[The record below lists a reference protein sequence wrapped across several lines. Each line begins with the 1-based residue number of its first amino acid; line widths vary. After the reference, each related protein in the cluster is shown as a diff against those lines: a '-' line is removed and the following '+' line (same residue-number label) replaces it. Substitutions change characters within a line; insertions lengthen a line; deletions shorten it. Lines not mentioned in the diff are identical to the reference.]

1 MLWWGFFLMA
11 MGLLGSLLLKR
22 LRRRAAVDGVD
33 DLVKLWFGARGINP
47 ASLMFNVHD
56 DARLARHAQ
65 AIVVVGVG
73 TRYADAEQVG
83 FVVEIE
89 PGVGV
94 IEGELLM
101 PANLVLR
108 DRAVAHEAKLRR
120 FKLMDGLLELQRQ
133 AQRGI

>member
-1 MLWWGFFLMA
+1 MLWWGLLLVA
-11 MGLLGSLLLKR
+11 IGLLGSLWLKR
-22 LRRRAAVDGVD
+22 LRRRAAVDPVD
-33 DLVKLWFGARGINP
+33 DLVRLWFGARGINP
-47 ASLMFNVHD
+47 ATLMFNIHD

-65 AIVVVGVG
+65 AIVMVGVG
-73 TRYADAEQVG
+73 TQYVDAKQVG

-94 IEGELLM
+94 VEGALLQ

-108 DRAVAHEAKLRR
+108 DRAVAHEAKLHR

-133 AQRGI
+133 VQRGA